1 MIIDKF
7 DPNLILVNI
16 KLKPYTFA
24 EDHTFQPILTKP
36 SEFLLEELVEAAHF
50 DNLFNEELVGTN
62 HSSNMFVEKLVQLN
76 TKGLIVNNLIE
87 RKINNNFS
95 NLKLV
100 ETDISDLLK
109 MQLVGNLLVSP
120 NFTRINDVSV
130 NLIIGVNFLRKVC
143 PKSCIIL

>member
-7 DPNLILVNI
+7 DPNLVLINI
-16 KLKPYTFA
+16 KLKPYRFA

-36 SEFLLEELVEAAHF
+36 NEFLLGELVDAAHF
-50 DNLFNEELVGTN
+50 DNLFNEKLVGTN
-62 HSSNMFVEKLVQLN
+62 HFSNLFVEKLVQFN
-76 TKGLIVNNLIE
+76 TKGLIVDNLIE

-100 ETDISDLLK
+100 EMDISDLLK

-120 NFTRINDVSV
+120 NFTRSNDVSV